1 MDELQLSKPLIGPF
15 MNGWLAIV
23 CVFHLFTVFFMV
35 MVAKSPLEVP
45 LILQPRFFLIITV
58 RIKVLKVL

>member
-45 LILQPRFFLIITV
+45 LILQPRFFLS
-58 RIKVLKVL
+58 LP

>member
-1 MDELQLSKPLIGPF
+1 MDELQLSKLLIGPF

-35 MVAKSPLEVP
+35 MVALRGFLKFCDLD
-45 LILQPRFFLIITV
+45 FLIISV
-58 RIKVLKVL
+58 RINVLKVL